1 MQQADRTLRHLTGYQ
16 LRRATSAAMPEV
28 NKVLEEFG
36 LRRSTYSSLVVV
48 VANPGLNQGQLADAL
63 AIERPNLVQIVDQ
76 LERAKLVRRT
86 KSVEDR
92 RAYALQPT
100 PKGCELEERATR
112 ALERLDDLLREG
124 LSEQDKEVLHRS
136 LQIIERNAETIQVR
150 DVAEIPTP

>member
-16 LRRATSAAMPEV
+16 LRRTTSATMPEV

-48 VANPGLNQGQLADAL
+48 VANPGLNQGQLADTL

-76 LERAKLVRRT
+76 LEKAKLVRRA
-86 KSVEDR
+86 KSAEDR

-100 PKGCELEERATR
+100 PKGCELEKRATR
-112 ALERLDDLLREG
+112 ALQRMDDLLREG
-124 LSEQDKEVLHRS
+124 LSEQDVEVLHRS
-136 LQIIERNAETIQVR
+136 LQIIERNAETMQVR
-150 DVAEIPTP
+150 DVSKIPAP